1 MLISCT
7 YKMHK
12 YDGKMFLF
20 IFLYK
25 RERLRGKMLDFI
37 FLYKMKKYEEKD
49 AYFDIPM

>member
-7 YKMHK
+7 YKMLMH
-12 YDGKMFLF
+12 GKMVLF

-37 FLYKMKKYEEKD
+37 FLYKMNKYEERD
-49 AYFDIPM
+49 AYFDVSM